1 MEIKKKYKDLNF
13 LVNSINGVIG
23 GQETKIQKKLF
34 KIYEK
39 FKAHHESYSAQ
50 RDELRLD
57 NAATDDKGILLV
69 DDKGEY
75 KFTKDG
81 IKNLTKNI
89 QDLNEK
95 EFDFKPIEVINT
107 NGLEGFLFLQDWTTG
122 IPCIEEQEEAL

>member
-23 GQETKIQKKLF
+23 GKETKVQQKLV

-39 FKAHHESYSAQ
+39 FKAHHESYNAQ

-69 DDKGEY
+69 DEKGEY

-107 NGLEGFLFLQDWTTG
+107 KGLEGFLFLKDWTTG
-122 IPCIEEQEEAL
+122 IPFIEEQEEEL

>member
-95 EFDFKPIEVINT
+95 EFDFKPIDVINT

-122 IPCIEEQEEAL
+122 IPFIEEQEEEL

>member
-1 MEIKKKYKDLNF
+1 MEIKKKYKDLNV
-13 LVNSINGVIG
+13 LVNSINAVIG

-39 FKAHHESYSAQ
+39 FKAHHESYIAQ

-95 EFDFKPIEVINT
+95 EFDFKPIDVINT

-122 IPCIEEQEEAL
+122 IPFIKEQEEEL